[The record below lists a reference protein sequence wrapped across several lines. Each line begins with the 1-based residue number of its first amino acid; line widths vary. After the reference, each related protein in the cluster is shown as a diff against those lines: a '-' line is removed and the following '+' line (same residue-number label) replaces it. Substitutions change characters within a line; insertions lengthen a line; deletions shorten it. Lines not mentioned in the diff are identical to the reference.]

1 MEKARQETGKT
12 SLPFLVPWI
21 DGEYETTKLLTAS
34 EFMAGGCFGLIYQ
47 GEQWE
52 LGSIWEILRNIWKAA
67 YREKC
72 LDTKDVS
79 NEPRA
84 MSRLP

>member
-21 DGEYETTKLLTAS
+21 DGEYTTNRTCYGP

-47 GEQWE
+47 GEQWDQESVLE
-52 LGSIWEILRNIWKAA
+52 LLRNIWKAA

-72 LDTKDVS
+72 LGTKEVS